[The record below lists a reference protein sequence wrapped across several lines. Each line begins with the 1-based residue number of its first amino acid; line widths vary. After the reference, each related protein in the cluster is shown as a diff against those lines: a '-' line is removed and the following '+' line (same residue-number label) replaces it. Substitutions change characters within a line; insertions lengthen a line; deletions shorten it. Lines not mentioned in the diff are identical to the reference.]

1 MKYDEIDYLILAEL
15 QKNSRLSI
23 RELSKRVNLST
34 PAVSERVKRLED
46 SGIIEGYTIK
56 INKKKLGLT
65 IDCIIKVTMKNG
77 EYERFKTFI
86 KEYERSEWCYR
97 TAGSGCYLV
106 KLSVKSLEEVEEFI
120 NSVSSYALTETIITF
135 SKVPINNNIEK
146 FLSEKL

>member
-1 MKYDEIDYLILAEL
+1 MKYDEIDCLILGEL

-34 PAVSERVKRLED
+34 PSVSERVKRLED

-56 INKKKLGLT
+56 INKKKLGLA
-65 IDCIIKVTMKNG
+65 IDCIIKVTMRNG

-97 TAGSGCYLV
+97 TAGNGCFLV
-106 KLSVKSLEEVEEFI
+106 KLSVKSLDEIEEFI

-146 FLSEKL
+146 FLGE